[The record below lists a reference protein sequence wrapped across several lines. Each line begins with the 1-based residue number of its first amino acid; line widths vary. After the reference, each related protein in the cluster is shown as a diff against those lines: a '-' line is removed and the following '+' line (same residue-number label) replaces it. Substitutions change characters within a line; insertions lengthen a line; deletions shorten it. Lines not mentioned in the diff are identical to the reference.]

1 MDTCTS
7 NSRTSTAWKIT
18 FHLAGCPIFLQVIV
32 RLLWFGTSIIVRHPN
47 GGRRLQ
53 RLQCATISHPA
64 SRFQFTDAQL
74 RGPGRLEVHEAELVA
89 VEDLAKSFSSPEK
102 TEADGAAASS
112 CAAIGR
118 RRRASCGDTGDTG
131 RCSQSLSGRRTPAY
145 GSVSSA
151 RKNYSWH
158 ARGPTISSPKI

>member
-1 MDTCTS
+1 MNKRGTDGRSGNFRAAYTILFFNLTLFDDIGCISAYLRSKIQTDFELDDMDTCTS

-74 RGPGRLEVHEAELVA
+74 RGPGGLEVNEEELVA
-89 VEDLAKSFSSPEK
+89 VEDLAKP
-102 TEADGAAASS
+102 
-112 CAAIGR
+112 
-118 RRRASCGDTGDTG
+118 
-131 RCSQSLSGRRTPAY
+131 L
-145 GSVSSA
+145 VA
-151 RKNYSWH
+151 RNK
-158 ARGPTISSPKI
+158 